1 MHNVFEVLWWA
12 PYVIL
17 VFAAF
22 PAFSCGKEVYR
33 MILFRRDREVA
44 REMAKSDPAFEK
56 VVEILNPK
64 HLLFNALLYF
74 AMSGVLL
81 CIAIFWARAF

>member
-1 MHNVFEVLWWA
+1 MHNVFEGLWWA

-22 PAFSCGKEVYR
+22 PAFSGGKVVYR

-44 REMAKSDPAFEK
+44 REMAKSDPAFDK
-56 VVEILNPK
+56 VVEVLNPK
-64 HLLFNALLYF
+64 HLLFDALLYF
-74 AMSGVLL
+74 AVSAGML
-81 CIAIFWARAF
+81 CIAIFWARAS